1 MKLKNFF
8 LASLAVFT
16 MASCSNDDEGI
27 SGPQE
32 VDAYLSFASTT
43 DVRVKSST
51 VGTPD
56 AGIAKE
62 AKINSLTAYVFDE
75 GGKYLISKHVT
86 LPAGTTDS
94 SVEDYDAVGG
104 SITTIKG
111 IHVKVAKPA
120 ENATTS
126 STKFQ
131 VVLLANLSQLTPAT
145 LDALKSA
152 KTTAIDGFNDVAVG
166 QSYLP
171 MHSSVLTVTGL
182 TPNTDTEHLLNWYKD
197 GSTCVVSDAPV
208 DGTHVTDAPDDAAE
222 VLLTRS
228 ISRVQF
234 TSLSSNFTG
243 QYAGVTFEIDSI
255 YLANV
260 RNNATVMGEEDT
272 EAAYFRGGP
281 AAFEVIQELID
292 VNSTVNTNLVKTY
305 SSKLVLSNNVVGGL
319 TAATLGFDKYINANQ
334 PEYAEEDGYH
344 TRILITGILKDG
356 NLELGKKHFH
366 IPLKLPNAVGNVASN
381 NFFKI
386 TATITGEG
394 SPNPDEILENACIDF
409 SIKVADWIVVNQNED
424 NTN

>member
-16 MASCSNDDEGI
+16 MASCSNDDDGI

-32 VDAYLSFASTT
+32 VDAYISFASTT
-43 DVRVKSST
+43 DVMVKSST
-51 VGTPD
+51 AGTPD

-62 AKINSLTAYVFDE
+62 AQIKSLTAYVFDAN
-75 GGKYLISKHVT
+75 GKYVISKHVT
-86 LPAGTTDS
+86 LPDGATDLS
-94 SVEDYDAVGG
+94 QNDFDAKGG

-111 IHVKVAKPA
+111 IHVKVAKPTG
-120 ENATTS
+120 NATTS
-126 STKFQ
+126 STQFQ
-131 VVLLANLSQLTPAT
+131 VVLLANLNKLTPAT

-208 DGTHVTDAPDDAAE
+208 DGTHVTDAPKTAAK

-243 QYAGVTFEIDSI
+243 QYASVTFQIDSI
-255 YLANV
+255 FLANV

-272 EAAYFRGGP
+272 DAAYFRGGS
-281 AAFEVIQELID
+281 AEFEVIQELID

-305 SSKLVLSNNVVGGL
+305 SNTILSNSVVGGL

-334 PEYAEEDGYH
+334 PVYREDGYH

-356 NLELGKKHFH
+356 GRELGKKHFH
-366 IPLKLPNAVGNVASN
+366 IPLKLPNAAGNVASN

-394 SPNPDEILENACIDF
+394 SPNPDEILENACINF
-409 SIKVADWIVVNQNED
+409 SIKVADWIVVNQNEND
-424 NTN
+424 MN